1 LAYLEL
7 EMSGMQCRYCAR
19 GDFKLLSRRED
30 LRPGSMM
37 LLECQGCGRLRSE
50 QAKIVQTPLHEET

>member
-1 LAYLEL
+1 
-7 EMSGMQCRYCAR
+7 MSGMQCRYCAR